1 MIPLANK
8 GSDNI
13 ILREM
18 TLEDIPLGMQL
29 KSLAGWNQ
37 LEADWK
43 MLLDAGG
50 DNFIASLDGHDAG
63 TVISIPYQD
72 RFT

>member
-1 MIPLANK
+1 
-8 GSDNI
+8 
-13 ILREM
+13 M
-18 TLEDIPLGMQL
+18 TPEDIPLGMKL

-50 DNFIASLDGHDAG
+50 DNFVASLDDHDVG
-63 TVISIPYQD
+63 IVISVPYQD
-72 RFT
+72 HFT

>member
-1 MIPLANK
+1 MVEKLK
-8 GSDNI
+8 GSDKI
-13 ILREM
+13 ILRKM
-18 TLEDIPLGMQL
+18 TPGDIPYGMKL

-50 DNFIASLDGHDAG
+50 DNFVASLHGEDAG
-63 TVISIPYQD
+63 IVVSLPYQD
-72 RFT
+72 HFT

>member
-1 MIPLANK
+1 
-8 GSDNI
+8 
-13 ILREM
+13 M
-18 TLEDIPLGMQL
+18 TAEDIHYGMKL

-50 DNFIASLDGHDAG
+50 DNFDG
-63 TVISIPYQD
+63 TC
-72 RFT
+72 